1 MQAMLHNRALCLTG
15 WCWCIDWD
23 RVLIVKVDESTIRT
37 VLGEVNESTI
47 RTLLTENES
56 TARLLID
63 KVNESTIR
71 NHVAPQQSA
80 VSLDVSGSAV
90 PHNIGGLIVIQ
101 STIGLACK
109 QCSITELCASLV
121 GAGA

>member
-1 MQAMLHNRALCLTG
+1 M
-15 WCWCIDWD
+15 
-23 RVLIVKVDESTIRT
+23 
-37 VLGEVNESTI
+37 
-47 RTLLTENES
+47 NES

-121 GAGA
+121 GAGALLWGRDVKVDWDRVLIVKVDESTIRTVLGKVNESTIRTLLTK

>member
-1 MQAMLHNRALCLTG
+1 M
-15 WCWCIDWD
+15 
-23 RVLIVKVDESTIRT
+23 
-37 VLGEVNESTI
+37 
-47 RTLLTENES
+47 NES

-121 GAGA
+121 GAGALGALLWGRDVKVDWDRVLIVKVDESTTRTVLGEVNESTIRTLLTK